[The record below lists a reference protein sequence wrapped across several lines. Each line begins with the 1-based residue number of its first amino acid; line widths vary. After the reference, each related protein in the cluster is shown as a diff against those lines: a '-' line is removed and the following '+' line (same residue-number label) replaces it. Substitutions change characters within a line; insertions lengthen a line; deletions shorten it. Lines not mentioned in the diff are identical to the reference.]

1 MMTPTSVDQ
10 HAVCALLREWIDP
23 FLDDNARNWVD
34 EKAQAIKKGS
44 EEWVFFTSFSAVP
57 RYTGKAELNLDGR
70 SHEAANALR
79 PGWKAGHWSV
89 DQAARAIMSLSVPSD
104 NESAYF
110 ATMTK
115 VFNAADIGESVAL
128 YQCLPVFPHP
138 EGFIE
143 RAQEGLRSNLTSVF
157 QAVSQRNPFPKE
169 YFGENAFNQM
179 VLKSCFVGSSLH
191 EIDGLDERANANLAH
206 MLVDYAHE
214 RWAASRVVTPE
225 LWRPVGPFIGEQY
238 MDDIERVLSDSDLAQ
253 QEAAALA
260 LSMST
265 HTNAQELL
273 NTRQDLV
280 EKIKNKEI
288 AWGAEG

>member
-1 MMTPTSVDQ
+1 MTTPTSVDQ
-10 HAVCALLREWIDP
+10 QAVCALLRDWINP
-23 FLDDNARNWVD
+23 FLNDKARNWVD
-34 EKAQAIKKGS
+34 EKAQAIKNGS

-57 RYTGKAELNLDGR
+57 RYTGKEELNLDAR
-70 SHEAANALR
+70 AQEAADALR

-89 DQAARAIMSLSVPSD
+89 DQAARAIMALSVPSD
-104 NESAYF
+104 DETAYF

-128 YQCLPVFPHP
+128 YQCLPLFPHP

-157 QAVSQRNPFPKE
+157 QAVAQRNPFPME

-179 VLKSCFVGSSLH
+179 VLKSCFVNSSLH
-191 EIDGLDERANANLAH
+191 DIMGLDQRTNANLAH

-225 LWRPVGPFIGEQY
+225 LWRPVGPFLGEDY
-238 MDDIERVLSDSDLAQ
+238 MDDIERVLNDQDPAH

-260 LSMST
+260 LSMSS
-265 HTNAQELL
+265 HTNAIELL
-273 NTRQDLV
+273 NTRQDLK
-280 EKIKNKEI
+280 EKIDNNQLSWSPES
-288 AWGAEG
+288 